1 MKNRLPSMSTQWQW
15 VDAGGLL
22 SYGPSLPD
30 QWRRAATYVDKI
42 LRGAKPADLPIE
54 LPAKFELVTNLRTA
68 RELGITMPQSVLQ
81 RADDV
86 IQ

>member
-1 MKNRLPSMSTQWQW
+1 MSTQWQW

-30 QWRRAATYVDKI
+30 QWRRAATFVDKI

-54 LPAKFELVTNLRTA
+54 QPTKYELVINLRTA
-68 RELGITMPQSVLQ
+68 RELGVTISQSMLQ
-81 RADDV
+81 RADEI